1 MHVFKEAGVRRTKA
15 EALETRSV
23 ILDAAEQVFF
33 ERGVSQTSLTQ
44 IASHAGLTR
53 GAIYWHFSGKGDLF
67 MAMHER
73 AYLPQRMFL
82 ESQKL
87 LDDERPLQAL
97 ERTMRES
104 MRRFAKDERAKRVYS
119 ILVLRCEYVG
129 EMESV
134 MCAHREGEDHMQDVI
149 HAVFTKARAIG
160 ELHAD
165 IDPRTASNVCVG
177 AMTGILTEWLRRN
190 ESFDLVEA
198 ADMTLGAL
206 FAGFRA
212 VERGARA
219 A

>member
-1 MHVFKEAGVRRTKA
+1 MRRTKA

-33 ERGVSQTSLTQ
+33 ERGVSQTSLTH

-53 GAIYWHFSGKGDLF
+53 GAIYWHFSGKSDLF

-73 AYLPQRMFL
+73 AYLPQRVFL
-82 ESQKL
+82 ESQNL
-87 LDDERPLQAL
+87 LAEDRPLQAL

-119 ILVLRCEYVG
+119 ILMLRCEYVG

-134 MCAHREGEDHMQDVI
+134 MCTHREGEDHMRDVI
-149 HAVFTKARAIG
+149 QTAFTRARAVG
-160 ELHAD
+160 EMRSD
-165 IDPRTASNVCVG
+165 VDPQTATNVCVG

-190 ESFDLVEA
+190 ECFDLIEA
-198 ADMTLGAL
+198 ADMALGSL
-206 FAGFRA
+206 FTGFRA
-212 VERGARA
+212 VDRSAKA

>member
-1 MHVFKEAGVRRTKA
+1 MRRTKA

-33 ERGVSQTSLTQ
+33 ERGVSQTSLTH

-53 GAIYWHFSGKGDLF
+53 GAIYWHFSGKSDLF

-73 AYLPQRMFL
+73 AYLPQRVFL
-82 ESQKL
+82 ESQNL
-87 LDDERPLQAL
+87 LAEDRPLQAL

-119 ILVLRCEYVG
+119 ILMLRCEYVG

-134 MCAHREGEDHMQDVI
+134 MCTHREGEDHMRDVI
-149 HAVFTKARAIG
+149 QTAFTRARAVG
-160 ELHAD
+160 EMRSD
-165 IDPRTASNVCVG
+165 VDSQTATNVCVG

-190 ESFDLVEA
+190 ECFDLIEA
-198 ADMTLGAL
+198 ADMALGSL
-206 FAGFRA
+206 FTGFRA
-212 VERGARA
+212 MDRSAKA

>member
-1 MHVFKEAGVRRTKA
+1 MRRTKA

-33 ERGVSQTSLTQ
+33 ERGVSQTSLTH

-53 GAIYWHFSGKGDLF
+53 GAIYWHFSGKSDLF

-73 AYLPQRMFL
+73 AYLPQRVFL
-82 ESQKL
+82 ESQNL
-87 LDDERPLQAL
+87 LAEDRPLQAL

-119 ILVLRCEYVG
+119 ILMLRCEYVG

-134 MCAHREGEDHMQDVI
+134 MCTHREGEDHMRDVI
-149 HAVFTKARAIG
+149 QTAFTRARAVG
-160 ELHAD
+160 EMRSD
-165 IDPRTASNVCVG
+165 VDPQTATNVCVG

-190 ESFDLVEA
+190 ECFDLIEA
-198 ADMTLGAL
+198 ADMALGSL
-206 FAGFRA
+206 FTGFRA
-212 VERGARA
+212 MDRSAKA